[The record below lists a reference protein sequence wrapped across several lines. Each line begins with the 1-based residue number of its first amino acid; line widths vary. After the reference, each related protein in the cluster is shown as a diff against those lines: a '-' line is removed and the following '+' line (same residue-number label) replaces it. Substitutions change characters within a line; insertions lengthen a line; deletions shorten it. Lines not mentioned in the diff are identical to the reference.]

1 MPVSRKGVIMTDVP
15 QFLGRNLFDLDD
27 YSAAEILYIL
37 EAAKGMKEINLREY
51 KKIPTLRGKTVCTL
65 FVENSTRTRMSF
77 ELAASRLSADVV
89 SFEAPISSLGKG
101 ESLQDTIYTLD
112 AMGID
117 LYCFRHS
124 SPGSP
129 QLVHKY
135 SGKPVINGGDGRH
148 AHPTQA
154 LLDIFSIWEK
164 LGSLEG
170 LKVAIV
176 GDILNSRVVRSN
188 MIGMRKLGASITVC
202 GPRTLMPTGI
212 EEVYGCRVEYQ
223 LAEALRDAD
232 VVMGLRMQMERMTD
246 GLFPSLEEYSKYYV
260 LSKDTIKYAKEDAL
274 IMHPG
279 PMNRGVEILP
289 EIADG
294 KHSII
299 VEQVANGVAIRM
311 ALMFL
316 ILGGKA

>member
-1 MPVSRKGVIMTDVP
+1 MENTP
-15 QFLGRNLFDLDD
+15 QFLGRNVFDLDD
-27 YSAAEILYIL
+27 YSAEEIMYIL

-89 SFEAPISSLGKG
+89 SFQASVSALQKG
-101 ESLQDTIYTLD
+101 ESLQDTVYTLD

-117 LYCFRHS
+117 LYCIRHS

-164 LGSLEG
+164 LGDLQG
-170 LKVAIV
+170 LKIAIV

-188 MIGMRKLGASITVC
+188 LIGMKKLGAEVTVC
-202 GPRTLMPTGI
+202 GPRTLMPGFMEDI
-212 EEVYGCRVEYQ
+212 YGCKVQYDLQ
-223 LAEALRDAD
+223 TALKDAD
-232 VVMGLRMQMERMTD
+232 VVMGLRMQLERQAE
-246 GLFPSLEEYSKYYV
+246 GLFPSLEEYTKHYV
-260 LSKDTIKYAKEDAL
+260 LSKETIKYAKKDAL

-279 PMNRGVEILP
+279 PMNRGIEILP
-289 EIADG
+289 EIADSQQ
-294 KHSII
+294 SII

>member
-1 MPVSRKGVIMTDVP
+1 MTSTP
-15 QFLGRNLFDLDD
+15 QFLGRNVFDLDD
-27 YSAAEILYIL
+27 YSAEEIMYIL
-37 EAAKGMKEINLREY
+37 EAARGMKEINLREY
-51 KKIPTLRGKTVCTL
+51 KKIPTLRGKTICTL

-89 SFEAPISSLGKG
+89 SFQASISALQKG
-101 ESLQDTIYTLD
+101 ESLQDTVYTLD

-117 LYCFRHS
+117 LYCIRHS

-164 LGSLEG
+164 LGSLNG
-170 LKVAIV
+170 LKVTIV

-188 MIGMRKLGASITVC
+188 LIGMRKLGAMVTVC
-202 GPRTLMPTGI
+202 GPKTLMPGSM
-212 EEVYGCRVEYQ
+212 EEIYGCRVEYDLQ
-223 LAEALRDAD
+223 TALKDAD
-232 VVMGLRMQMERMTD
+232 VVMGLRMQLERQTE
-246 GLFPSLEEYSKYYV
+246 GLFPSLEEYSKHYV
-260 LSKDTIKYAKEDAL
+260 LSRDTIKYAKKDAL

-279 PMNRGVEILP
+279 PMNRGIEILP
-289 EIADG
+289 EIADSNQ
-294 KHSII
+294 SII
-299 VEQVANGVAIRM
+299 VEQVANGVAVRM

>member
-1 MPVSRKGVIMTDVP
+1 MQQEFNFIN
-15 QFLGRNLFDLDD
+15 RNVFDLDD
-27 YSAAEILYIL
+27 YSADEIMYIL
-37 EAAKGMKEINLREY
+37 DAAKGMKEINLREY

-65 FVENSTRTRMSF
+65 FIENSTRTRMSF

-89 SFEAPISSLGKG
+89 SFQEATSALSKG
-101 ESLQDTIYTLD
+101 ESLQDTVYTLN

-117 LYCFRHS
+117 LYVIRHT

-129 QLVHKY
+129 QLVNKY

-154 LLDIFSIWEK
+154 LLDIFSIWERI
-164 LGSLEG
+164 GSIKG
-170 LKVAIV
+170 LKITIV

-188 MIGMRKLGASITVC
+188 LIGMKKLGATVTVC
-202 GPRTLMPTGI
+202 GPRTLMPGQM
-212 EEVYGCRVEYQ
+212 EEVYGCKVEYD
-223 LAEALRDAD
+223 LKTALKDAD
-232 VVMGLRMQMERMTD
+232 CVMGLRMQLERQTE
-246 GLFPSLEEYSKYYV
+246 GLFPSLEEYTKHYV
-260 LSKDTIKYAKEDAL
+260 LSKDTIKWAKKDAL

-289 EIADG
+289 EIADSTQ
-294 KHSII
+294 SII
-299 VEQVANGVAIRM
+299 IEQVANGVAVRM
-311 ALMFL
+311 ALLFL

>member
-1 MPVSRKGVIMTDVP
+1 MTTTP
-15 QFLGRNLFDLDD
+15 QFLGRNVFDLDD
-27 YSAAEILYIL
+27 YSAEEIMYIL
-37 EAAKGMKEINLREY
+37 EAARGMKEINLREY
-51 KKIPTLRGKTVCTL
+51 KKIPTLRGKTICTL

-89 SFEAPISSLGKG
+89 SFQASISAIQKG
-101 ESLQDTIYTLD
+101 ESLQDTVYTLD

-117 LYCFRHS
+117 LYCIRHS

-164 LGSLEG
+164 LGSLNG
-170 LKVAIV
+170 LKVTIV

-188 MIGMRKLGASITVC
+188 LIGMRKLGAMVTVC
-202 GPRTLMPTGI
+202 GPKTLMPGAM
-212 EEVYGCRVEYQ
+212 EEIYGCRVEYD
-223 LAEALRDAD
+223 LATALKDAD
-232 VVMGLRMQMERMTD
+232 VVMGLRMQLERQTE
-246 GLFPSLEEYSKYYV
+246 GLFPSLEEYSKHYV
-260 LSKDTIKYAKEDAL
+260 LSRDTIKYAKKDAL

-279 PMNRGVEILP
+279 PMNRGIEILP
-289 EIADG
+289 EIADSQQ
-294 KHSII
+294 SII

>member
-1 MPVSRKGVIMTDVP
+1 MDTTP
-15 QFLGRNLFDLDD
+15 QFLGRNVFDLDD
-27 YSAAEILYIL
+27 YSAEEILYIL

-51 KKIPTLRGKTVCTL
+51 KKIPTLRGKTICTL

-89 SFEAPISSLGKG
+89 SFQASVSALQKG
-101 ESLQDTIYTLD
+101 ESLQDTVYTLD

-117 LYCFRHS
+117 LYCIRHS

-164 LGSLEG
+164 LGSLDG
-170 LKVAIV
+170 LKVTIV
-176 GDILNSRVVRSN
+176 GDILNSPVVRSN
-188 MIGMRKLGASITVC
+188 LIGMKKLGAQVTVC
-202 GPRTLMPTGI
+202 GPKTLMPGSM
-212 EEVYGCRVEYQ
+212 EEIYGCRVEYD
-223 LAEALRDAD
+223 LKTALSDAD
-232 VVMGLRMQMERMTD
+232 VVMGLRMQLERQTE
-246 GLFPSLEEYSKYYV
+246 GLFPSLEEYSKHYV
-260 LSKDTIKYAKEDAL
+260 LSKDTIQWAKHDAL

-279 PMNRGVEILP
+279 PMNRGIEILP

-294 KHSII
+294 TQSII

>member
-1 MPVSRKGVIMTDVP
+1 MDSLP
-15 QFLGRNLFDLDD
+15 QFVGRNLYDLDD
-27 YSAAEILYIL
+27 YSAEEIMYIL
-37 EAAKGMKEINLREY
+37 EAARGMKEINLRQY
-51 KKIPTLRGKTVCTL
+51 KKIPTLRGKTICTL

-89 SFEAPISSLGKG
+89 SFQATVSSLQKG
-101 ESLQDTIYTLD
+101 ESLQDTVYTLD

-117 LYCFRHS
+117 LYCIRHS

-170 LKVAIV
+170 LKITIV

-188 MIGMRKLGASITVC
+188 LIGMKKLGADVTVC
-202 GPRTLMPTGI
+202 GPRTLMPGGM
-212 EEVYGCRVEYQ
+212 EEIYGCRVEYN
-223 LAEALRDAD
+223 LPEALRDAD
-232 VVMGLRMQMERMTD
+232 VVMGLRMQLERMTE
-246 GLFPSLEEYSKYYV
+246 GLFPSLEEYSKHYV
-260 LSKDTIKYAKEDAL
+260 LSKDTIKFAKKDAL

-289 EIADG
+289 EIADSD
-294 KHSII
+294 HSII
-299 VEQVANGVAIRM
+299 VEQVANGVAVRM

-316 ILGGKA
+316 ILGGKL

>member
-1 MPVSRKGVIMTDVP
+1 MESTP
-15 QFLGRNLFDLDD
+15 QFVGRSLYDLDD
-27 YSAAEILYIL
+27 YSADEIMYIL

-65 FVENSTRTRMSF
+65 FVEDSTRTRMSF

-89 SFEAPISSLGKG
+89 SFQANVSSLRKG
-101 ESLQDTIYTLD
+101 ESLQDTVNTLN

-117 LYCFRHS
+117 LYCIRHS

-154 LLDIFSIWEK
+154 LLDIFSIWER
-164 LGSLEG
+164 LGN
-170 LKVAIV
+170 LKGIKITIV
-176 GDILNSRVVRSN
+176 GDILNSRVVRSDL
-188 MIGMRKLGASITVC
+188 IGMTKLGMEVTVC
-202 GPRTLMPTGI
+202 GPRTLMPANMEQI
-212 EEVYGCRVEYQ
+212 YGCKVEYN
-223 LAEALRDAD
+223 LAEALKDAD
-232 VVMGLRMQMERMTD
+232 IVMGLRMQLERMTE
-246 GLFPSLEEYSKYYV
+246 GLFPSLEEYSRHYV
-260 LSKDTIKYAKEDAL
+260 LSKETIKYAKKDAL

-279 PMNRGVEILP
+279 PMNRGIEILP
-289 EIADG
+289 EIADSEQ
-294 KHSII
+294 SII
-299 VEQVANGVAIRM
+299 VEQVANGVAVRM

-316 ILGGKA
+316 ILGGKL

>member
-1 MPVSRKGVIMTDVP
+1 LKGVKNMEP
-15 QFLGRNLFDLDD
+15 QFSGRNVFDLDD
-27 YSAAEILYIL
+27 YTREDILHIL

-51 KKIPTLRGKTVCTL
+51 KKIPTLKGKTICTL

-77 ELAASRLSADVV
+77 ELAANRLSADVV
-89 SFEAPISSLGKG
+89 SFQASVSALQKG
-101 ESLQDTIYTLD
+101 ESLQDTVYTLN

-117 LYCFRHS
+117 LYCLRHS

-154 LLDIFSIWEK
+154 LLDIYSIWEK
-164 LGSLEG
+164 KGDLNG
-170 LKVAIV
+170 LKITIV

-188 MIGMRKLGASITVC
+188 LIGMAKLGASVTVC
-202 GPRTLMPTGI
+202 GPKTLMPGSM
-212 EEVYGCRVEYQ
+212 ENVYDCKVEYD
-223 LAEALRDAD
+223 LPRALQDAD
-232 VVMGLRMQMERMTD
+232 VVMGLRMQLERMSE
-246 GLFPSLEEYSKYYV
+246 GLFPSLEEYSKHYV
-260 LSKDTIKYAKEDAL
+260 LSNRTLKYAKPDAL

-294 KHSII
+294 EHSVI
-299 VEQVANGVAIRM
+299 VEQVANGVAVRM

-316 ILGGKA
+316 ILSGKA

>member
-1 MPVSRKGVIMTDVP
+1 MDTTP
-15 QFLGRNLFDLDD
+15 QFLGRNVFDLDD
-27 YSAAEILYIL
+27 YSAEEILYIL

-51 KKIPTLRGKTVCTL
+51 KKIPTLRGKTICTL

-89 SFEAPISSLGKG
+89 SFQASVSALQKG
-101 ESLQDTIYTLD
+101 ESLQDTVYTLD

-117 LYCFRHS
+117 LYCIRHS

-164 LGSLEG
+164 LGSLDG
-170 LKVAIV
+170 LKVTIV

-188 MIGMRKLGASITVC
+188 LIGMKKLGAQVTVC
-202 GPRTLMPTGI
+202 GPKTLMPGSM
-212 EEVYGCRVEYQ
+212 EEIYGCRVEYD
-223 LAEALRDAD
+223 LKTALSDAD
-232 VVMGLRMQMERMTD
+232 VVMGLRMQLERQTE
-246 GLFPSLEEYSKYYV
+246 GLFPSLEEYSKHYV
-260 LSKDTIKYAKEDAL
+260 LSKDTIQWAKHDAL

-279 PMNRGVEILP
+279 PMNRGIEILP

-294 KHSII
+294 TQSII

>member
-1 MPVSRKGVIMTDVP
+1 MSVTP
-15 QFLGRNLFDLDD
+15 QFLGRNVYDLDD
-27 YSAAEILYIL
+27 YSKAEILYIL

-51 KKIPTLRGKTVCTL
+51 KKIPTLRGKTICTL

-89 SFEAPISSLGKG
+89 SFQATVSSLQKG
-101 ESLQDTIYTLD
+101 ESLQDTVYTLD

-117 LYCFRHS
+117 LYCIRHS
-124 SPGSP
+124 SPGAA

-170 LKVAIV
+170 LKITIV

-188 MIGMRKLGASITVC
+188 LIGMKKLGAEVTVC
-202 GPRTLMPTGI
+202 GPRTLMPSGL
-212 EEVYGCRVEYQ
+212 EEVYGCKVEYN
-223 LAEALRDAD
+223 LPRALKDAD
-232 VVMGLRMQMERMTD
+232 VVMGLRMQMERMTE
-246 GLFPSLEEYSKYYV
+246 GLFPSLEEYSKHYV
-260 LSKDTIKYAKEDAL
+260 LSKDTIKYAKKDAL

-294 KHSII
+294 KQSII
-299 VEQVANGVAIRM
+299 VEQVANGVAVRM

>member
-1 MPVSRKGVIMTDVP
+1 MSDTPN
-15 QFLGRNLFDLDD
+15 FLGRNVFDLDD
-27 YSAAEILYIL
+27 YSAEEILYIL

-77 ELAASRLSADVV
+77 ELAANRLSADVV
-89 SFEAPISSLGKG
+89 SFQATISALQKG
-101 ESLQDTIYTLD
+101 ESLQDTVYTLD

-117 LYCFRHS
+117 LYCIRHS

-129 QLVHKY
+129 QLVHRY

-154 LLDIFSIWEK
+154 LLDIFSVWEK
-164 LGSLEG
+164 LGNLDG
-170 LKVAIV
+170 LKITIV

-188 MIGMRKLGASITVC
+188 LIGMKKLGAQVTVC
-202 GPRTLMPTGI
+202 GPRTLMPGGM
-212 EEVYGCRVEYQ
+212 EEIYGCRVEHNLQ
-223 LAEALRDAD
+223 EALHDAD

-246 GLFPSLEEYSKYYV
+246 GLFPSLEEYSKHYV
-260 LSKDTIKYAKEDAL
+260 LSKDTIKYAKKDAL

-289 EIADG
+289 EIADSNQ
-294 KHSII
+294 SII
-299 VEQVANGVAIRM
+299 VEQVANGVAVRM

>member
-1 MPVSRKGVIMTDVP
+1 
-15 QFLGRNLFDLDD
+15 
-27 YSAAEILYIL
+27 
-37 EAAKGMKEINLREY
+37 
-51 KKIPTLRGKTVCTL
+51 
-65 FVENSTRTRMSF
+65 MSF

-89 SFEAPISSLGKG
+89 SFQESTSALSKG
-101 ESLQDTIYTLD
+101 ESLQDTVYTLN

-117 LYCFRHS
+117 LYAIRHS

-164 LGSLEG
+164 IGSLKG
-170 LKVAIV
+170 LKITIV

-188 MIGMRKLGASITVC
+188 LIGMKKLGATVTVC
-202 GPRTLMPTGI
+202 GPRTLMPGQM
-212 EEVYGCRVEYQ
+212 EEVYGCKVQYD
-223 LAEALRDAD
+223 LKTALKDAD
-232 VVMGLRMQMERMTD
+232 CVMGLRMQLERQTE
-246 GLFPSLEEYSKYYV
+246 GLFPSLEEYTKHYV
-260 LSKDTIKYAKEDAL
+260 LSKDTIKWAKKDAL

-289 EIADG
+289 EIADSTQ
-294 KHSII
+294 SII
-299 VEQVANGVAIRM
+299 IEQVANGVAVRM
-311 ALMFL
+311 ALLFL

>member
-1 MPVSRKGVIMTDVP
+1 MSVTP
-15 QFLGRNLFDLDD
+15 QFLGRNVFDLDD
-27 YSAAEILYIL
+27 YSRAEILYIL

-51 KKIPTLRGKTVCTL
+51 KKIPTLRGKTICTL
-65 FVENSTRTRMSF
+65 FVEDSTRTRMSF
-77 ELAASRLSADVV
+77 ELAANRLSADVV
-89 SFEAPISSLGKG
+89 SFQATVSSLQKG
-101 ESLQDTIYTLD
+101 ESLQDTVYTLG

-117 LYCFRHS
+117 LYCIRHS

-164 LGSLEG
+164 LGSLDG
-170 LKVAIV
+170 LKITIV

-188 MIGMRKLGASITVC
+188 LIGMKKLGAEVTVC
-202 GPRTLMPTGI
+202 GPRTLMPSGM
-212 EEVYGCRVEYQ
+212 EEVYGCKVEYN
-223 LAEALRDAD
+223 LPRALKDAD

-246 GLFPSLEEYSKYYV
+246 GLFPSLEEYSKHYV
-260 LSKDTIKYAKEDAL
+260 LSKDTIKYAKKDAL

-294 KHSII
+294 KQSII

>member
-1 MPVSRKGVIMTDVP
+1 MSQNFNFINRSV
-15 QFLGRNLFDLDD
+15 FDLDD
-27 YSAAEILYIL
+27 YSPDEIMYIL

-65 FVENSTRTRMSF
+65 FIENSTRTRMSF

-89 SFEAPISSLGKG
+89 SFQESTSALSKG
-101 ESLQDTIYTLD
+101 ESLQDTVYTLN

-117 LYCFRHS
+117 LYVIRHS

-129 QLVHKY
+129 QLVNKY

-154 LLDIFSIWEK
+154 LLDIFSIWERI
-164 LGSLEG
+164 GSIKG
-170 LKVAIV
+170 LKITIV

-188 MIGMRKLGASITVC
+188 LIGMKKLGASVTVC
-202 GPRTLMPTGI
+202 GPRTLMPGQM
-212 EEVYGCRVEYQ
+212 EEVYGCRVEYD
-223 LAEALRDAD
+223 LKTALKDAD
-232 VVMGLRMQMERMTD
+232 CVMGLRMQLERQTE
-246 GLFPSLEEYSKYYV
+246 GLFPSLEEYTKHYV
-260 LSKDTIKYAKEDAL
+260 LSKDTIKWAKKDAL

-289 EIADG
+289 EIADSTQ
-294 KHSII
+294 SII
-299 VEQVANGVAIRM
+299 IEQVANGVAVRM
-311 ALMFL
+311 ALLFL

>member
-1 MPVSRKGVIMTDVP
+1 MEPTPQFVSRS
-15 QFLGRNLFDLDD
+15 LFDLDD
-27 YSAAEILYIL
+27 YSADEIMYIL

-65 FVENSTRTRMSF
+65 FVEDSTRTRMSF
-77 ELAASRLSADVV
+77 ELAANRLSADVV
-89 SFEAPISSLGKG
+89 SFQASVSSLQKG

-117 LYCFRHS
+117 LYCIRHS

-129 QLVHKY
+129 QLVNKY

-154 LLDIFSIWEK
+154 LLDIFSIWERINK
-164 LGSLEG
+164 LHG
-170 LKVAIV
+170 LKITIV

-188 MIGMRKLGASITVC
+188 LIGMKKLGMHVTIC
-202 GPRTLMPTGI
+202 GPRTLMPGNMEDI
-212 EEVYGCRVEYQ
+212 FGCRVEYD
-223 LAEALRDAD
+223 LREALRDAD
-232 VVMGLRMQMERMTD
+232 IVMGLRMQTERMTE
-246 GLFPSLEEYSKYYV
+246 GLFPSLEEYSKHYV
-260 LSKDTIKYAKEDAL
+260 LSRQTIQYAKKDAL

-289 EIADG
+289 EIADSSQ
-294 KHSII
+294 SII
-299 VEQVANGVAIRM
+299 VEQVANGVAVRM

-316 ILGGKA
+316 ILGGKL

>member
-1 MPVSRKGVIMTDVP
+1 MNDNFNFINRSV
-15 QFLGRNLFDLDD
+15 FDLDD
-27 YSAAEILYIL
+27 YSAAEIRYIL

-65 FVENSTRTRMSF
+65 FIENSTRTRMSF
-77 ELAASRLSADVV
+77 ELAANRLSADVV
-89 SFEAPISSLGKG
+89 SFQESTSALSKG
-101 ESLQDTIYTLD
+101 ESLQDTVYTLN

-117 LYCFRHS
+117 LYVIRHS

-129 QLVHKY
+129 QLVNRY

-154 LLDIFSIWEK
+154 LLDIFSIWERI
-164 LGSLEG
+164 GSLKG
-170 LKVAIV
+170 LKITIV

-188 MIGMRKLGASITVC
+188 LIGMKKLGATVTVC
-202 GPRTLMPTGI
+202 GPRTLMPGQM
-212 EEVYGCRVEYQ
+212 EEVYGCKVEYD
-223 LAEALRDAD
+223 LKTALKDAD
-232 VVMGLRMQMERMTD
+232 CVMGLRMQLERQTE
-246 GLFPSLEEYSKYYV
+246 GLFPSLEEYTKHYV
-260 LSKDTIKYAKEDAL
+260 LSKDTIKWAKKDAL

-289 EIADG
+289 EIADSTQ
-294 KHSII
+294 SII
-299 VEQVANGVAIRM
+299 IEQVANGVAVRM
-311 ALMFL
+311 ALLFL

>member
-1 MPVSRKGVIMTDVP
+1 MDSIP
-15 QFLGRNLFDLDD
+15 QFVGRNLFDLDD
-27 YSAAEILYIL
+27 YSAEEIMYIL
-37 EAAKGMKEINLREY
+37 EAARGMKEINLRQY
-51 KKIPTLRGKTVCTL
+51 KKIPTLRGKTICTL

-89 SFEAPISSLGKG
+89 SFQATVSSLQKG
-101 ESLQDTIYTLD
+101 ESLQDTVYTLD

-117 LYCFRHS
+117 LYCIRHS

-170 LKVAIV
+170 LKITIV

-188 MIGMRKLGASITVC
+188 LIGMKKLGADVTVC
-202 GPRTLMPTGI
+202 GPRTLMPGGM
-212 EEVYGCRVEYQ
+212 EEIYGCRVEYN
-223 LAEALRDAD
+223 LPEALKDAD
-232 VVMGLRMQMERMTD
+232 VVMGLRMQLERMTE
-246 GLFPSLEEYSKYYV
+246 GLFPSLEEYSKHYV
-260 LSKDTIKYAKEDAL
+260 LSKDTIKFAKKDAL

-289 EIADG
+289 EIADSD
-294 KHSII
+294 HSII
-299 VEQVANGVAIRM
+299 VEQVANGVAVRM

-316 ILGGKA
+316 ILGGKL

>member
-1 MPVSRKGVIMTDVP
+1 MQQEFNFINRSV
-15 QFLGRNLFDLDD
+15 FDLDD
-27 YSAAEILYIL
+27 YSAAEIMYIL

-65 FVENSTRTRMSF
+65 FIENSTRTRMSF

-89 SFEAPISSLGKG
+89 SFQEATSALSKG
-101 ESLQDTIYTLD
+101 ESLQDTVYTLN

-117 LYCFRHS
+117 LYVIRHS

-129 QLVHKY
+129 QLVNRY

-154 LLDIFSIWEK
+154 LLDIFSIWERI
-164 LGSLEG
+164 GSIKG
-170 LKVAIV
+170 LKITIV

-188 MIGMRKLGASITVC
+188 LIGMKKLGATVTVC
-202 GPRTLMPTGI
+202 GPRTLMPGQM
-212 EEVYGCRVEYQ
+212 EEVYGCKVEYD
-223 LAEALRDAD
+223 LKTALKDAD
-232 VVMGLRMQMERMTD
+232 CVMGLRMQLERQTE
-246 GLFPSLEEYSKYYV
+246 GLFPSLEEYTKHYV
-260 LSKDTIKYAKEDAL
+260 LSKDTIKWAKKDAL

-289 EIADG
+289 EIADSTQ
-294 KHSII
+294 SII
-299 VEQVANGVAIRM
+299 IEQVANGVAVRM
-311 ALMFL
+311 ALLFL
-316 ILGGKA
+316 ILGGKAA

>member
-1 MPVSRKGVIMTDVP
+1 MSLKGAQMTP
-15 QFLGRNLFDLDD
+15 QFLGRNVFDLDD
-27 YSAAEILYIL
+27 YSREEIMYIL

-65 FVENSTRTRMSF
+65 FIENSTRTRMSF
-77 ELAASRLSADVV
+77 ELAANRLSADVV
-89 SFEAPISSLGKG
+89 SFQASISALQKG
-101 ESLQDTIYTLD
+101 ESLQDTVYTLN

-117 LYCFRHS
+117 LYCIRHG

-164 LGSLEG
+164 KGD
-170 LKVAIV
+170 LK
-176 GDILNSRVVRSN
+176 
-188 MIGMRKLGASITVC
+188 GMSSTELHSYYC
-202 GPRTLMPTGI
+202 
-212 EEVYGCRVEYQ
+212 
-223 LAEALRDAD
+223 
-232 VVMGLRMQMERMTD
+232 LRMQLERMSE
-246 GLFPSLEEYSKYYV
+246 GLFPSLEEYSKHYV
-260 LSKDTIKYAKEDAL
+260 LSKDTLKYAKKNAL

-289 EIADG
+289 EIAD
-294 KHSII
+294 SSDSVI
-299 VEQVANGVAIRM
+299 VEQVANGVAVRM

-316 ILGGKA
+316 ILGGKV

>member
-1 MPVSRKGVIMTDVP
+1 MNP
-15 QFLGRNLFDLDD
+15 QFLGRNVFDLDD
-27 YSAAEILYIL
+27 YSHDEIMYIL
-37 EAAKGMKEINLREY
+37 KAAKGMKEINTREY

-77 ELAASRLSADVV
+77 ELAANRLSADVV
-89 SFEAPISSLGKG
+89 SFQANVSALQKG
-101 ESLQDTIYTLD
+101 ESLQDTVYTLN

-117 LYCFRHS
+117 LYCIRHS

-129 QLVHKY
+129 QLVNKY
-135 SGKPVINGGDGRH
+135 SQRPVINGGDGRH

-154 LLDIFSIWEK
+154 LLDIYSIWEK
-164 LGSLEG
+164 RGDIKG
-170 LKVAIV
+170 LKISIV
-176 GDILNSRVVRSN
+176 GDILHSRVVRSN
-188 MIGMRKLGASITVC
+188 LIGMRKLGAKVTVC
-202 GPRTLMPTGI
+202 GPKTLMPSNM
-212 EEVYGCRVEYQ
+212 ESVYDCKVEYD
-223 LAEALRDAD
+223 LGKALSGAD
-232 VVMGLRMQMERMTD
+232 VVMGLRMQLERMSE
-246 GLFPSLEEYSKYYV
+246 GLFPSLEEYSKHYV
-260 LSKDTIKYAKEDAL
+260 LSKDTLKYAKGNAL

-289 EIADG
+289 EIADS
-294 KHSII
+294 KQSVI

>member
-1 MPVSRKGVIMTDVP
+1 MESTP
-15 QFLGRNLFDLDD
+15 QFVGRSLYDLDD
-27 YSAAEILYIL
+27 YSSDEIMYIL

-65 FVENSTRTRMSF
+65 FVEDSTRTRMSF

-89 SFEAPISSLGKG
+89 SFQATVSSLKKG
-101 ESLQDTIYTLD
+101 ESLQDTVNTLN

-117 LYCFRHS
+117 LYCIRHS

-154 LLDIFSIWEK
+154 LLDIFSIWER
-164 LGSLEG
+164 LGNLKG
-170 LKVAIV
+170 LKITIV
-176 GDILNSRVVRSN
+176 GDILNSRVVRSDL
-188 MIGMRKLGASITVC
+188 IGMTKLGMEVTVC
-202 GPRTLMPTGI
+202 GPRTLMPANMEQI
-212 EEVYGCRVEYQ
+212 YGCKVEYD
-223 LAEALRDAD
+223 LAEALKDAD
-232 VVMGLRMQMERMTD
+232 IVMGLRMQLERMTE
-246 GLFPSLEEYSKYYV
+246 GLFPSLEEYSRHYV
-260 LSKDTIKYAKEDAL
+260 LSKETIKYAKKDAL

-279 PMNRGVEILP
+279 PMNRGIEILP
-289 EIADG
+289 EIADSAQ
-294 KHSII
+294 SII
-299 VEQVANGVAIRM
+299 VEQVANGVAVRM

-316 ILGGKA
+316 IFGGRR

>member
-1 MPVSRKGVIMTDVP
+1 MSTTP
-15 QFLGRNLFDLDD
+15 QFLGRNVFDLDD
-27 YSAAEILYIL
+27 YSAEEIMYIL

-89 SFEAPISSLGKG
+89 SFQASVSALQKG
-101 ESLQDTIYTLD
+101 ESLQDTVYTLN

-117 LYCFRHS
+117 LYVIRHS

-129 QLVHKY
+129 MLVHKH

-164 LGSLEG
+164 LGDLKG
-170 LKVAIV
+170 LKITIV

-188 MIGMRKLGASITVC
+188 LIGMKKLGAEVTVC
-202 GPRTLMPTGI
+202 GPRTLMPGFM
-212 EEVYGCRVEYQ
+212 EEVYGCKVSYDLET
-223 LAEALRDAD
+223 ALKDAD
-232 VVMGLRMQMERMTD
+232 VVMGLRMQLERQTE
-246 GLFPSLEEYSKYYV
+246 GLFPSLEEYTKHYV
-260 LSKDTIKYAKEDAL
+260 LSKETIKFAKKDAL

-279 PMNRGVEILP
+279 PMNRGIEILP
-289 EIADG
+289 EIADSQQ
-294 KHSII
+294 SII
-299 VEQVANGVAIRM
+299 VEQVANGVAVRM

>member
-1 MPVSRKGVIMTDVP
+1 MTNTP
-15 QFLGRNLFDLDD
+15 QFLGRSVFDLDD
-27 YSAAEILYIL
+27 YSATEIMYIL

-51 KKIPTLRGKTVCTL
+51 KKIPTLRGKTICTL
-65 FVENSTRTRMSF
+65 FIENSTRTRMSF

-89 SFEAPISSLGKG
+89 SFQASISALSKG
-101 ESLQDTIYTLD
+101 ESLQDTVYTLD

-117 LYCFRHS
+117 LYCIRHS

-164 LGSLEG
+164 LGDIRG
-170 LKVAIV
+170 LKITIV

-188 MIGMRKLGASITVC
+188 LIGMRKLGAEVTVC
-202 GPRTLMPTGI
+202 GPRTLMPSYM
-212 EEVYGCRVEYQ
+212 EEVYGCIVQYDLQ
-223 LAEALRDAD
+223 TALQDAD
-232 VVMGLRMQMERMTD
+232 VVMGLRMQLERQTE
-246 GLFPSLEEYSKYYV
+246 GLFPSLEEYTKHYV
-260 LSKDTIKYAKEDAL
+260 LSKHTIRYAKKDAL

-279 PMNRGVEILP
+279 PMNRGIEILP
-289 EIADG
+289 EIADSQQ
-294 KHSII
+294 SII
-299 VEQVANGVAIRM
+299 VEQVANGVAVRM

-316 ILGGKA
+316 ILGGKV

>member
-1 MPVSRKGVIMTDVP
+1 MQQDFNFINRSV
-15 QFLGRNLFDLDD
+15 FDLDA
-27 YSAAEILYIL
+27 YSADEIMYIL

-65 FVENSTRTRMSF
+65 FIENSTRTRMSF

-89 SFEAPISSLGKG
+89 SFQESTSALSKG
-101 ESLQDTIYTLD
+101 ESLQDTVYTLN

-117 LYCFRHS
+117 LYVIRHS

-129 QLVHKY
+129 QLVNRY

-154 LLDIFSIWEK
+154 LLDIFSIWERI
-164 LGSLEG
+164 GSIKG
-170 LKVAIV
+170 LKITIV

-188 MIGMRKLGASITVC
+188 LIGMKKLGATVTVC
-202 GPRTLMPTGI
+202 GPRTLMPGQM
-212 EEVYGCRVEYQ
+212 EEVYGCKVEYD
-223 LAEALRDAD
+223 LKTALKDAD
-232 VVMGLRMQMERMTD
+232 CVMGLRMQLERQTE
-246 GLFPSLEEYSKYYV
+246 GLFPSLEEYTKHYV
-260 LSKDTIKYAKEDAL
+260 LSKDTIKWAKKDAL

-289 EIADG
+289 EIADSSQ
-294 KHSII
+294 SII
-299 VEQVANGVAIRM
+299 TEQVANGVAVRM
-311 ALMFL
+311 ALLFL